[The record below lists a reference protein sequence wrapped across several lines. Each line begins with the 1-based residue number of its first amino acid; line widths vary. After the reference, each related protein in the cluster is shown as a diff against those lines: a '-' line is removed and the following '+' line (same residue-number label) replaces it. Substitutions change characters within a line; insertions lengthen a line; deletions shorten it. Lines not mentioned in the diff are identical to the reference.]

1 MSNVAKIRI
10 LLIVFMLY
18 SSLSFGI
25 SNVTITISGLSD
37 RNDPLIE
44 EEWKVSDK
52 LYFPNESLHRL
63 IDYSSNNTMDNEV
76 NESIGIIDIETL
88 KKKIDESNDF
98 VLLDA
103 RGPVSY
109 AEEHIVGAISLPVN
123 DAKNR
128 AESIIPD
135 KNKEI
140 IAYCGSIN
148 FPTSAILAE
157 ILIDM
162 GYTNIANYEGGIK
175 DWKEAGYPTEKNE
188 IMRTITPTPTIT
200 EPPGEVATTTE
211 AVVAQIPAGYLNI
224 IGTIIIILIIL
235 SVTMVIRRRK
245 GRMLFGKEY

>member
-18 SSLSFGI
+18 SSLSIGI
-25 SNVTITISGLSD
+25 SNVTIAISGLSD

-109 AEEHIVGAISLPVN
+109 ADGHIVGAISLPVIE
-123 DAKNR
+123 
-128 AESIIPD
+128 AEDKAEIVIPD
-135 KNKEI
+135 KFITLKDIKETLSKHNLTVKK
-140 IAYCGSIN
+140 GD
-148 FPTSAILAE
+148 TVL
-157 ILIDM
+157 L
-162 GYTNIANYEGGIK
+162 YTGHYNRSYG
-175 DWKEAGYPTEKNE
+175 TED
-188 IMRTITPTPTIT
+188 
-200 EPPGEVATTTE
+200 
-211 AVVAQIPAGYLNI
+211 
-224 IGTIIIILIIL
+224 
-235 SVTMVIRRRK
+235 
-245 GRMLFGKEY
+245 